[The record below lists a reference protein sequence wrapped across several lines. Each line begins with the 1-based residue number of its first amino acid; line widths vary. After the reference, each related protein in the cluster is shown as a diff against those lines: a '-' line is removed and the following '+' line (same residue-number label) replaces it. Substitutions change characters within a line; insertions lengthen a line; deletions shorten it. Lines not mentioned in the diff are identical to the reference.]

1 MELCVPWTWMSVS
14 FPRMGNFQLLSLLIS
29 SLPLSLFCIWDPYI
43 VIICLLDVVLEVF
56 KTVLI
61 F

>member
-1 MELCVPWTWMSVS
+1 MSVS